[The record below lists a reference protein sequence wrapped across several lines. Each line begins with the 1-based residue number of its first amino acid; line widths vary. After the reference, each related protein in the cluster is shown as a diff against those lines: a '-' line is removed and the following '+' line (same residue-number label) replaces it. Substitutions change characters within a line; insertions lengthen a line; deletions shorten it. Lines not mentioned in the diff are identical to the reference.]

1 MNIHFTQSNV
11 ENILKELKITEKEVI
26 ISDPAS
32 LIKKNISHTK
42 RSKNVNKGDDFIL

>member
-1 MNIHFTQSNV
+1 MNMHFTQSNI

-32 LIKKNISHTK
+32 LIKKISHTK
-42 RSKNVNKGDDFIL
+42 QSKNVNKSDDFIL